1 MKKHFYPE
9 SAESAESMTVLTFGQ
24 MAAIVAAFT
33 GLFIVACV
41 VVLKAPDEKPKH
53 QSVIL
58 GR

>member
-9 SAESAESMTVLTFGQ
+9 SEEMTWLTFKQ

-41 VVLKAPDEKPKH
+41 VALKAPDEKPKH

>member
-1 MKKHFYPE
+1 MKKPFYPE
-9 SAESAESMTVLTFGQ
+9 SAESEEMTWLTFKQ

-41 VVLKAPDEKPKH
+41 VALKAPDEKPKH

-58 GR
+58 GK